1 MVSCAFTRIAP
12 DLGAATKPG
21 LPALFGND
29 AERLMKTANNGLP
42 RWIIGM
48 SAAVA
53 LLSGCATT
61 SSSITGKWQTP
72 KTRTEPYTSVIV
84 VAAAIRDEA
93 RSAFE
98 LTLANSILSSGSAK
112 ATTTFNSIQTSQ
124 VSKDSLL
131 QAAEQANA
139 EAIIV
144 TRILDQS
151 FQDSKTA
158 DEVITHWG
166 PAVSVS
172 QNEDSNITTVVSSD
186 HWTEVV
192 PGSFALDTHNL
203 VETSVYESST
213 GGLLVYRAT
222 LKADFKLSASQRA
235 TTGAA
240 VFADEIARRLRKDGV
255 IR

>member
-1 MVSCAFTRIAP
+1 
-12 DLGAATKPG
+12 
-21 LPALFGND
+21 
-29 AERLMKTANNGLP
+29 MKTANNGLP
-42 RWIIGM
+42 CWIFGL

-84 VAAAIRDEA
+84 VAAAIRDDA
-93 RSAFE
+93 RTAFE
-98 LTLANSILSSGSAK
+98 LTLANAVLLSGSAK

-124 VSKDSLL
+124 LSKDTLL
-131 QAAEQANA
+131 QAAERANA

-151 FQDSKTA
+151 FQDGRTA
-158 DEVITHWG
+158 DEVITHRG

-172 QNEDSNITTVVSSD
+172 HNEDSNITTVISSD
-186 HWTEVV
+186 QWTEVV
-192 PGSFALDTHNL
+192 PGSFALDSDNL
-203 VETSVYESST
+203 IETSVYEPST
-213 GGLLVYRAT
+213 GDRIVYRAIM
-222 LKADFKLSASQRA
+222 KAEFKLSASQRA
-235 TTGAA
+235 EMGAA